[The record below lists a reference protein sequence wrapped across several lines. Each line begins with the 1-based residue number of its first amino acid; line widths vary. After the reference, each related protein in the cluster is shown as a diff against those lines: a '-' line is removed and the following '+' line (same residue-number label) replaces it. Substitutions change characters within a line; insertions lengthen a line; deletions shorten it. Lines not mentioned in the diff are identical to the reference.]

1 MKTLENLNLYPYAI
15 EVELNGVTH
24 NVLPTLDLCRSSFYI
39 DIQSL
44 IPQDVVP
51 LSSELFSKNKCVID
65 EQGNLNLTEV
75 DVVGIEACFYNS
87 SATLNIIPMG
97 HNDAV
102 KLINFYQKMVGNKLV
117 ITLTPKQYLD
127 LFTFDIAYEIV
138 PK

>member
-39 DIQSL
+39 DIKSL
-44 IPQDVVP
+44 IPNDVIP
-51 LSSELFSKNKCVID
+51 LSSEVWSKNKCVID
-65 EQGNLNLTEV
+65 EQGNLNYIEV
-75 DVVGIEACFYNS
+75 CFYNS

-97 HNDAV
+97 HIDAV
-102 KLINFYQKMVGNKLV
+102 KLINFYQKMVDNKLV